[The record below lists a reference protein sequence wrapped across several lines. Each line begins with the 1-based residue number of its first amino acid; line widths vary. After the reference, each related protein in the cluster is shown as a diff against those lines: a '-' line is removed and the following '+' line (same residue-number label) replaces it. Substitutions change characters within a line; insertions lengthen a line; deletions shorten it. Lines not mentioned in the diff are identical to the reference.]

1 MDELIALLQANP
13 SAVFSD
19 PLMLALLLFSGLL
32 LLAIIVGGIVTLL
45 LGIKYFKY
53 NRQPVSSGVTAIQ
66 AAERLLAA
74 KGLSDV
80 KVVKE
85 GFFRE
90 LFYGN
95 YYSGR
100 TKTVYL
106 RGGIA
111 HKNSVTSVGVAIQK
125 AGLAMLDAEHDKQF
139 QVRDKLQGL
148 FLFSPVFFIGVL
160 LVGGL
165 FDYLINKSLGNYT
178 MIAAIA
184 GLAFYFAATIF
195 TLFTITTEK
204 KAGKIALKALSDF
217 NLMTPDEIVVFQ
229 KLQSY
234 YMIKY
239 VLDFIITLLR
249 LILYILK
256 LFAKSRSKSS

>member
-1 MDELIALLQANP
+1 
-13 SAVFSD
+13 
-19 PLMLALLLFSGLL
+19 MLALLVVTGLL
-32 LLAIIVGGIVTLL
+32 LLAIVVGGIVTLI

-53 NRQPVSSGVTAIQ
+53 NRQPVSSGATAIE
-66 AAERLLAA
+66 AAQSLLAA

-90 LFYGN
+90 LFYGK

-100 TKTVYL
+100 KKTVYL
-106 RGGIA
+106 RSGIA
-111 HKNSVTSVGVAIQK
+111 HKNTVTSVGVAIQK
-125 AGLAMLDAEHDKQF
+125 AGLAMLDAEGDLQF
-139 QVRDKLQGL
+139 KVRDRLQGL
-148 FLFSPVFFIGVL
+148 FLFSPVFF
-160 LVGGL
+160 VGIIVTGAAL
-165 FDYLINKSLGNYT
+165 DYLLNKSLGNYT
-178 MIAAIA
+178 MLAAIA
-184 GLAFYFAATIF
+184 GLVFYFAATIF

-204 KAGKIALKALSDF
+204 KAGKIALLALSDF
-217 NLMTPDEIVVFQ
+217 NLMTQDEIILFQ

-256 LFAKSRSKSS
+256 LFSKNGSKSN